1 MQFKE
6 KSSDQKKDGESDSE
20 ESGVKRGSIISSTKT
35 RLDYLYKPSKD
46 SLSLF
51 SEKTEQLVEEI
62 ERENRIAQRK
72 AAEPKTQT
80 RAKPADRTDQSVT
93 EPASQQLQ
101 VKLEESEPSS
111 EQSLVPRLRRKILR
125 KVYQILHHELGVENK
140 ASQEI
145 AIRFEEKVFT
155 AFPNAQPF
163 VFAVKTVCQRLR
175 VVSSDPGFQNERRRV
190 QRAGVASCWH
200 SP

>member
-1 MQFKE
+1 MFKQFKE
-6 KSSDQKKDGESDSE
+6 KTSDKKRDGESDSD
-20 ESGVKRGSIISSTKT
+20 ESGGRRGSIISSTKT

-72 AAEPKTQT
+72 AVEPKPLS
-80 RAKPADRTDQSVT
+80 RAKTAGKSELPETDSD
-93 EPASQQLQ
+93 SQKVQ
-101 VKLEESEPSS
+101 VKLEEPEANC

-140 ASQEI
+140 EAQEI

-175 VVSSDPGFQNERRRV
+175 VVHR
-190 QRAGVASCWH
+190 
-200 SP
+200 